1 MEVKQYKVQLKEG
14 ICSDIFN
21 SPQEAMK
28 KFGSNLARLIE
39 YQSKVKKETNV
50 PTDTALL
57 ISGRSDDDLETSLD
71 CGYAVMYNCPNN
83 DG

>member
-39 YQSKVKKETNV
+39 YQSKVKKETILIDMVFTTKQNNV
-50 PTDTALL
+50 VLFY
-57 ISGRSDDDLETSLD
+57 S
-71 CGYAVMYNCPNN
+71 M
-83 DG
+83 